1 MAVSWQSIY
10 DDQAKHQG
18 FRTSVRD
25 ITDRQ
30 GLKEQLRLYTEH
42 LEQLVEERTARIAQL
57 EKYRRQMEKLAA
69 MGELAAGVAHEINN
83 PLAGIRNGFT
93 LIKEGLQPT
102 HEYYDLLE
110 LIDKEIERIS
120 SIVHQMYQLYKRA
133 PTAATNLNIEKTI
146 RDVVCLLEP
155 ISRRYQVDLAII
167 PPQTATSL
175 RLPEPELKQVL
186 FNLIRNAIQASAP
199 GQKVSIHVTNLPEDE
214 LAWEATADSLIVQV
228 IDRGTGIADDIL
240 PHIFEPFFTTK
251 GQLRE
256 GLGLGLSVS
265 RNLVE
270 SFGGKIDVTTA
281 VGIGTTFTV
290 MLPQVL
296 AEAPQ

>member
-1 MAVSWQSIY
+1 
-10 DDQAKHQG
+10 
-18 FRTSVRD
+18 
-25 ITDRQ
+25 
-30 GLKEQLRLYTEH
+30 
-42 LEQLVEERTARIAQL
+42 
-57 EKYRRQMEKLAA
+57 
-69 MGELAAGVAHEINN
+69 
-83 PLAGIRNGFT
+83 
-93 LIKEGLQPT
+93 
-102 HEYYDLLE
+102 
-110 LIDKEIERIS
+110 
-120 SIVHQMYQLYKRA
+120 
-133 PTAATNLNIEKTI
+133 
-146 RDVVCLLEP
+146 LEP

-290 MLPQVL
+290 TLPQAL